1 MPKMGKLRKG
11 DGGLRSMSDA
21 LFSTSQQR
29 VLGLLFGQPARS
41 FYASELI
48 GLAGG
53 GSGAIQR
60 ELLRLELSGLATV
73 RRVGS
78 QKHYQANP
86 DSPLYAELVS
96 IARKTVG
103 LAEPLREALSSLAKE
118 VDAAFV
124 YGSVAR
130 NEDTAR
136 SDVDLLV
143 LSDTLEYADL
153 YGVLEPLTVRLG
165 RPVNPTVISRQEL
178 ARRRKAGSAFM
189 KRVLEQPKIWVIGSE
204 RELTA

>member
-204 RELTA
+204 RELTV

>member
-103 LAEPLREALSSLAKE
+103 LAEPLREALSPLAKE

>member
-1 MPKMGKLRKG
+1 MPKMGRLRKG

-103 LAEPLREALSSLAKE
+103 LAEPLREALSPLAKE

>member
-1 MPKMGKLRKG
+1 
-11 DGGLRSMSDA
+11 MSDA

>member
-1 MPKMGKLRKG
+1 
-11 DGGLRSMSDA
+11 MSDA

-103 LAEPLREALSSLAKE
+103 LAEPLREALSPLAKE